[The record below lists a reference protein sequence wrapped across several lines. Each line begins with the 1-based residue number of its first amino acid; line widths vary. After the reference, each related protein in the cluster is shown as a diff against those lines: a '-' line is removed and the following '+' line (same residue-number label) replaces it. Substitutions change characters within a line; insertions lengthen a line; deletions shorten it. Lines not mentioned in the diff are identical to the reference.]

1 MQKQM
6 INKYKTNAKNE
17 EKQSPQ
23 EECLVL
29 RQKLWE
35 LHPVDGIEENDLKQM
50 SICKKKHLSRNDI
63 RIVQKGKDIYLK
75 EIWPPPGW
83 WSWWWP
89 SWWRRAGWRTWWIWG
104 QTRSGAACSALQ
116 CRSQTWNSAVWRMRT
131 WRWHQIRKYFV
142 NNWCIEKTTNLASWA
157 DLEKPLEANSRSI
170 IIFGSG
176 RDMAM
181 LRKRT

>member
-1 MQKQM
+1 MSGPQAEALRTSSCGRHWREWPE
-6 INKYKTNAKNE
+6 TN
-17 EKQSPQ
+17 
-23 EECLVL
+23 
-29 RQKLWE
+29 
-35 LHPVDGIEENDLKQM
+35 VDLQ
-50 SICKKKHLSRNDI
+50 KKHLSRNDI

-142 NNWCIEKTTNLASWA
+142 DNRCIEKTTNLASWA

>member
-1 MQKQM
+1 MKKNNHLKKSVWSSGRSSENFILWTALKRM
-6 INKYKTNAKNE
+6 TWNKCRFA
-17 EKQSPQ
+17 
-23 EECLVL
+23 
-29 RQKLWE
+29 
-35 LHPVDGIEENDLKQM
+35 
-50 SICKKKHLSRNDI
+50 KKKHLSRNDI